1 MMKRILRFA
10 LIGALVLGSLSLAH
24 AQTEGAAQPQSERG
38 ERASAEHEESPWQS
52 VFRWANFLVL
62 FGGLGYLLRKPARE
76 FFEGRR
82 KDIASGLQR
91 AQEAQAGGEARM
103 DEIEQRLSR
112 LSTEVAALQSEA
124 EKESLTER
132 DAIVSEAK
140 REVDRVIEQSRKE
153 IERVAR
159 SAEREIKESIADMVV
174 NRAGNALRTE
184 MTEDDQKRVVVRF
197 IKKL

>member
-1 MMKRILRFA
+1 MKRLLPFV
-10 LIGALVLGSLSLAH
+10 LFGALLLGSRSLAL
-24 AQTEGAAQPQSERG
+24 AQTEGAAQPQSERAEG
-38 ERASAEHEESPWQS
+38 ASAEHEESPWAS

-62 FGGLGYLLRKPARE
+62 FGGLGYVLRKPARE
-76 FFEGRR
+76 FFEARR
-82 KDIASGLQR
+82 RDIASGLQR
-91 AQEAQAGGEARM
+91 AQEAQAGAQARM
-103 DEIEQRLSR
+103 AEIEQRLSR
-112 LSTEVAALQSEA
+112 LSTEVAALRSDA

-140 REVDRVIEQSRKE
+140 REVDRVIEQSRQE

>member
-1 MMKRILRFA
+1 MKRILPFV
-10 LIGALVLGSLSLAH
+10 LFGALVLGSFSLAL
-24 AQTEGAAQPQSERG
+24 AQTEGAAQPQSERA
-38 ERASAEHEESPWQS
+38 ESASAEHEESPWAS

-91 AQEAQAGGEARM
+91 AQEAQAGAQARM
-103 DEIEQRLSR
+103 DGIEQRLSR
-112 LSTEVAALQSEA
+112 LSTEVAALRSEA

-140 REVDRVIEQSRKE
+140 REVDRVIEQSRRE
-153 IERVAR
+153 IERVTR